1 MKLLLMFVI
10 VTGLLSCSSSE
21 QTFDSQGHR
30 GCRGLLPENT
40 IPGFKK
46 ALDLGVQTLELDCV
60 ISGDSKVVV
69 SHEAYFNHEISTGP
83 NGEEITEENDKELNL
98 YSMTYD
104 SIKAYDVGIKAH
116 SRFPTQEKMA
126 IGKPLLSDVI
136 VESDQHAKET
146 GRALPYYNIE
156 IKRVKDYDGI
166 YNPPVEEFV
175 DLVLSVVYK
184 HNIQDR
190 TTIQSFD
197 LESLQL
203 THDKNP
209 DISTALL
216 IQNMKSPAE
225 NIEELGYKPSIY
237 SCYFKLLNEES
248 MTYLKSENIKVI
260 PWTVNTEKDISET
273 IALGIDGIIS
283 DYPDRV
289 NKVMSDLGR

>member
-1 MKLLLMFVI
+1 MKLFLMFVI

-98 YSMTYD
+98 YTMTYD
-104 SIKAYDVGIKAH
+104 SIKAYDVGMKAH
-116 SRFPTQEKMA
+116 SRFPTQEKIA
-126 IGKPLLSDVI
+126 VGKPLLSDVI
-136 VESDQHAKET
+136 VESDGHAKET

-156 IKRVKDYDGI
+156 IKRVKAYDGI

-175 DLVLSVVYK
+175 DLVLSVVDK

-197 LESLQL
+197 LESLQI

-289 NKVMSDLGR
+289 NKVMTDLGR